1 MKNILLFSRRPLR
14 RRPLQDWLGDA
25 AARVVLVTPRS
36 AVEGAEEIVTRR
48 FLGHRLVDSYDS
60 WAADLAAE
68 AAAREFGVGL
78 VASTS
83 EDDVIRAARLRER
96 LGLPGQRPVS
106 AFAYRDKAVMK
117 ELIREAGLAVPHF
130 APVDHALDLLDFID
144 AHGYPVVVKPR
155 FGAGAEGVAMLY
167 TDKDLDAF
175 LTDIPRLGTP
185 LVPGQWMA
193 ETFVRAPFFHVDGIM
208 RDGAVIH
215 SWPAQYSGGV
225 AEHLKESVGIG
236 SVLLDP
242 ADERTPLLQNFAA
255 DVIAA
260 LPPTDQATAF
270 HLEAWIDGDGRPV
283 LCEIASRAGG
293 ALVAEVYEEA
303 FGVHLARE
311 GLRAQCELPLSL
323 TVQPATPR
331 AVGGWLL
338 LPPGHG
344 RFSPPT
350 GTCPVPGVS
359 LTVHL
364 DAGTSCAGAQYAGHT
379 AASVLAT
386 AAPGD
391 PADTVSGRLTE
402 AAEWWARHAGWT

>member
-1 MKNILLFSRRPLR
+1 M
-14 RRPLQDWLGDA
+14 
-25 AARVVLVTPRS
+25 
-36 AVEGAEEIVTRR
+36 
-48 FLGHRLVDSYDS
+48 
-60 WAADLAAE
+60 
-68 AAAREFGVGL
+68 
-78 VASTS
+78 ASTS

-96 LGLPGQRPVS
+96 LGLPGQRPAS
-106 AFAYRDKAVMK
+106 ASAYRDKVVMK
-117 ELIREAGLAVPHF
+117 RLIREAGFAVPHF
-130 APVDHALDLLDFID
+130 APIDHALDLLDFVD

-155 FGAGAEGVAMLY
+155 FGAGAEGVAILR
-167 TDKDLDAF
+167 TDKDLDTF
-175 LTDIPRLGTP
+175 LTDVPRMGTP

-193 ETFVRAPFFHVDGIM
+193 ETFVSAPFFHVDGIM

-236 SVLLDP
+236 SVLLAP
-242 ADERTPLLQNFAA
+242 EDERTPLLQQFTA

-260 LPPTDQATAF
+260 LPPTGQATAF
-270 HLEAWIDGDGRPV
+270 HLEAWIDDGRPV

-293 ALVAEVYEEA
+293 ALVAEVYEQA

-323 TVQPATPR
+323 TAQPAAPR
-331 AVGGWLL
+331 AGGGWLCLLYTETGLL

-344 RFSPPT
+344 RFDPPT
-350 GTCPVPGVS
+350 GPCPVPGVS

-364 DAGTSCAGAQYAGHT
+364 DAGTSCAGARYAGHT

-391 PADTVSGRLTE
+391 PADTVGGRLTE